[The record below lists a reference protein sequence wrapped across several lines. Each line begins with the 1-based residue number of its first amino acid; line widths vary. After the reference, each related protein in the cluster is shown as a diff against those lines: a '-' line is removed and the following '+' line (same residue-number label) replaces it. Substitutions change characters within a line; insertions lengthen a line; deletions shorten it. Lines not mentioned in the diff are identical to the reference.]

1 MSNYNIMRTFIRYIG
16 IVLVAVGLAL
26 LMFLVFLRLTSPQ
39 KILSPVPDESPI
51 EGVQITPIR

>member
-1 MSNYNIMRTFIRYIG
+1 MRTFIRYIG

-26 LMFLVFLRLTSPQ
+26 LMFLVFLRLRPQ

-51 EGVQITPIR
+51 EGVQITPMKLRRKFK

>member
-1 MSNYNIMRTFIRYIG
+1 MRTFIRYIG
-16 IVLVAVGLAL
+16 VVLVAVGLAL

-51 EGVQITPIR
+51 EGVQITPKG